1 MNQSSKAFSGSQ
13 EEIMTKQYEKFL
25 ETLEGNTKQHFF
37 NALKAISQDKFGSFD
52 MKKLVGSR
60 DLYRIRIGK
69 RRIIF
74 RRDTDGNKVLKIES
88 RGGAYK

>member
-1 MNQSSKAFSGSQ
+1 
-13 EEIMTKQYEKFL
+13 MTKQYEKFL
-25 ETLEGNTKQHFF
+25 ETLEGNTKQHFL
-37 NALKAISQDKFGSFD
+37 NALQAISQNKFESFD

-74 RRDTDGNKVLKIES
+74 RRDSDGNKVLKIES
-88 RGGAYK
+88 RWDVYK